1 MKKLFEKNETL
12 ITILLIT
19 CYIVLNLFCINTFD
33 FKGLMING
41 ILSLI
46 IILFILFNKL
56 GSYFGLTRFPNPKK
70 YLYFIPLFIL
80 MSLNLWGGINRELSV
95 EQIISHVGMMIFVG
109 FLEEIIFRG
118 FLFKLLEKDS
128 LKLAVVVTTITF
140 GIGHILNLFNGS
152 DLIPT
157 LIQICYTTA
166 TGYLFAIL
174 LIKGKSLWPCII
186 THSVVNSLS
195 VFVVD
200 GVITTY
206 IGPIILTVVPII
218 YSIYL
223 NKTLKD

>member
-1 MKKLFEKNETL
+1 MIKN
-12 ITILLIT
+12 
-19 CYIVLNLFCINTFD
+19 
-33 FKGLMING
+33 
-41 ILSLI
+41 
-46 IILFILFNKL
+46 
-56 GSYFGLTRFPNPKK
+56 
-70 YLYFIPLFIL
+70 
-80 MSLNLWGGINRELSV
+80 
-95 EQIISHVGMMIFVG
+95 
-109 FLEEIIFRG
+109 FR
-118 FLFKLLEKDS
+118 KDS

-157 LIQICYTTA
+157 LIQICYATA
-166 TGYLFAIL
+166 TGYLFAVL

>member
-19 CYIVLNLFCINTFD
+19 CYIVLNLFYINTFD

-128 LKLAVVVTTITF
+128 LKLAVVITTITF

-152 DLIPT
+152 DLVPT
-157 LIQICYTTA
+157 LIQICYATA
-166 TGYLFAIL
+166 TGYLFAVL

-186 THSVVNSLS
+186 THSVVNCLS

-206 IGPIILTVVPII
+206 IGPIILTVVPIV